1 MNEADQRDWIKLVR
15 AKLHEKHPYAW
26 NDLDELQQK
35 NILDLL
41 LAVKIKAVRHGF
53 GADSAVE
60 LLECLAGWTMKQKL
74 LEVTT

>member
-1 MNEADQRDWIKLVR
+1 MNEIEQREFVRTVR

-41 LAVKIKAVRHGF
+41 LAVKLKAIRHGF

-60 LLECLAGWTMKQKL
+60 LLECLAGWTMKQPL